1 MFETRKLYYD
11 EPSALATE
19 AKILE
24 VRVSGA
30 NTDIVLDRTVCYPEG
45 GGQPCDRGTIDD
57 LSIVNAV
64 EKDLAIVH
72 TVEGHPDFALGDTVS
87 VTIDAARRNDHS
99 QQHSGQ
105 HLLSAILERK
115 YGIHTVGF
123 HLGSAHS
130 TIDVTC
136 ETMDATMIADIEA
149 VAEVFIAEA
158 HPFAIHVCP
167 PEDPLSFPLRKKLPV
182 GEAIIRVVEIEGYDW
197 VACCG
202 THVSSAAAL
211 RVLKILSIEKYKGN
225 TRIYFVTGDRGIRLL
240 KAHHAILKDV
250 AAGLGTAVE
259 EASSRVSVLLRRNGA
274 MEVENAS
281 LLRERATLEIELALQ
296 GRAIESN
303 SAPGPSAT
311 AYRRPLIFTYADR
324 NANAAFETAK
334 AGAARGVAVVAV
346 SVPERAVCVMAPVAE
361 PAGATAPGGAQG
373 LAGGASP
380 RPIALGAALK
390 PSLQRF
396 GGKGGGGASNFRA
409 VFETVEA
416 AEAFASEVV
425 KILG

>member
-19 AKILE
+19 ATILE
-24 VRVSGA
+24 VRASGA
-30 NTDIVLDRTVCYPEG
+30 NTDIILDRTVCYPEG
-45 GGQPCDRGTIDD
+45 GGQPCDLGTIRGI
-57 LSIVNAV
+57 SIVNAV
-64 EKDLAIVH
+64 EEGLAIVH
-72 TVEGHPDFALGDTVS
+72 TVEGHPDFAPGETVA
-87 VTIDAARRNDHS
+87 VMIDAARRNDHS

-105 HLLSAILERK
+105 HLVSAILERK

-123 HLGSAHS
+123 HLGSAYS

-136 ETMDATMIADIEA
+136 EAMDATMIADIEA
-149 VAEVFIAEA
+149 IAEGFIAEA

-167 PEDPLSFPLRKKLPV
+167 PEDPESFPLRKKLPE

-211 RVLKILSIEKYKGN
+211 RVLKILSAEKYKGN
-225 TRIYFVTGDRGIRLL
+225 TRIYFVAGDRGIRLL
-240 KAHHAILKDV
+240 KAHHAILKDI
-250 AAGLGTAVE
+250 AAGLGTAAE
-259 EASSRVSVLLRRNGA
+259 EASSRVSTLLRRNGA

-281 LLRERATLEIELALQ
+281 LLRERARLEIEFALQ
-296 GRAIESN
+296 GRAVESA
-303 SAPGPSAT
+303 SAPGSPAA
-311 AYRRPLIFTYADR
+311 AYLRPLLFTYADR
-324 NANAAFETAK
+324 SADAAFETAK
-334 AGAARGVAVVAV
+334 AGAAHGVAVVAV
-346 SVPERAVCVMAPVAE
+346 SVPERAVCVMAPASK
-361 PAGATAPGGAQG
+361 PAGAAAQGGAQD
-373 LAGGASP
+373 LAGEVF

-409 VFETVEA
+409 VFETAEA
-416 AEAFASEVV
+416 AEAFASEAV
-425 KILG
+425 KLLG